1 MLKRLLAFRIFNL
14 NILSSVRNIFL
25 FIRRYSTLLL
35 FLLLQGFSIYLIV
48 TYNRYHNAVFSNTA
62 NQLTGKVNE
71 QHNKIKSYFN
81 LKEKNDSLWKANER
95 LYNQL
100 RENFQ
105 MPDTASIIVIDS
117 LKIDSLEQHRKYRY
131 LRATVI
137 ENSVT
142 TQSNYIVLGRGK
154 NQELKDG
161 MGLIDINNG
170 VVGIITTVSSDYA
183 VVMSMLHKDS
193 HISGKLLKSGETGT
207 LSWDG
212 KQPNIV
218 AINGIPKSAKVVK
231 GDTVITSGFSTTFP
245 KGLLIGFVTEVIPEK
260 STNNYTIKLKTAAD
274 FYSLQY
280 VYVIDNKQQEAVK
293 QLLDKATQQN
303 K

>member
-1 MLKRLLAFRIFNL
+1 M
-14 NILSSVRNIFL
+14 RNIFL

-48 TYNRYHNAVFSNTA
+48 HYNRYHNAVFSSTA
-62 NQLTGKVNE
+62 NQITGKVNE
-71 QHNKIKSYFN
+71 QYNRVDDYFH
-81 LKEKNDSLWKANER
+81 LKKTNDSLVKANEK
-95 LYNQL
+95 LYNKL

-105 MPDTASIIVIDS
+105 IPDTLSKIVIDS
-117 LKIDSLEQHRKYRY
+117 LKIDSLEQHRIYRY
-131 LRATVI
+131 LQATVL

-154 NQELKDG
+154 NQDLKDG
-161 MGLIDINNG
+161 MGLIDVNNG
-170 VVGIITTVSSDYA
+170 VVGIITTVSGDYA

-193 HISGKLLKSGETGT
+193 HISGKLLKGGETGT
-207 LSWDG
+207 LNWDG
-212 KQPNIV
+212 KAPNIV
-218 AINGIPKSAKVVK
+218 SFTGIPKSAKVVK

-274 FYSLQY
+274 FYNLQY

-293 QLLDKATQQN
+293 QLLDKATQQS